1 MRLAGIHPGDIV
13 LVSKGGR
20 HVHGV
25 VEAIERGVVRFNPIT
40 RGSTWR
46 QASGR
51 EVIGHWRKSR
61 IPGVDDAPEVPREQL
76 SLAPLMDRPGDS

>member
-25 VEAIERGVVRFNPIT
+25 VEAIERGVVKFTPLT
-40 RGSTWR
+40 RGTTWR

-51 EVIGHWRKSR
+51 EVLAHWRKSR
-61 IPGVDDAPEVPREQL
+61 VPGVEETPAVPKEQL
-76 SLAPLMDRPGDS
+76 SLPPWDAPER

>member
-25 VEAIERGVVRFNPIT
+25 VEAVEKGVVRFAPLT
-40 RGSTWR
+40 RGTTWR
-46 QASGR
+46 QASSR

-61 IPGVDDAPEVPREQL
+61 IPGVDDAPPVAKEQL
-76 SLAPLMDRPGDS
+76 SLAPLLDP